1 MKNKEIQ
8 TKSTNMIGTE
18 NSNKEPNTTSLQAI
32 LEIKIK
38 EGQFQEFM
46 DCIQLETNI
55 EFCYRVTGKT
65 DFIAKI
71 IIADLREL
79 EEFVDNYI
87 SVAQIISNLIIFKT
101 NTNYDLTEN

>member
-1 MKNKEIQ
+1 MKNTVIQ
-8 TKSTNMIGTE
+8 TKSTNKIGSE
-18 NSNKEPNTTSLQAI
+18 NSNKETTTNSLQAI

-71 IIADLREL
+71 IISDLKKL
-79 EEFVDNYI
+79 EKFVDNYI
-87 SVAQIISNLIIFKT
+87 SVAQIVSNFIIFKT

>member
-1 MKNKEIQ
+1 MKNTVIQ
-8 TKSTNMIGTE
+8 TKSTNIIESE
-18 NSNKEPNTTSLQAI
+18 NSNKTTNFLQAI

-46 DCIQLETNI
+46 DCIQLETNV

-87 SVAQIISNLIIFKT
+87 SVAQIISNLVIFKT